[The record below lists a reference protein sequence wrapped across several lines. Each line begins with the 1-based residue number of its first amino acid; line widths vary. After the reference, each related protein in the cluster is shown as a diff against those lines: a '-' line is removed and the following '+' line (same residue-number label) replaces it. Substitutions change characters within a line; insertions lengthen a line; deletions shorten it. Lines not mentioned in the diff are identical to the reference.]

1 MISMMKLPFCKKYF
15 RSLLKNLQPRKYA
28 FLKGA
33 IINEVRFMCVLKCS
47 KMFCSL
53 VNGWPAAV
61 N

>member
-1 MISMMKLPFCKKYF
+1 MISMMKLQFRKKYF

-33 IINEVRFMCVLKCS
+33 IINEVRFTRALKCS
-47 KMFCSL
+47 NMFCSL
-53 VNGWPAAV
+53 VNGWLAAV